1 MRATCADRSITATRE
16 LHMNKTLLAAAVAAT
31 LGLPHALGAAS
42 LEDELAAIKARLNAL
57 EQQVREQNRVIADK
71 DRELAAL
78 RSEVTQA
85 DGDGPG
91 WFERIEIGGVI
102 EVEASHS
109 SPDAGSDS
117 SDIITPTVELGIT
130 AQVTDWVAAELVLL
144 YEEDT
149 DNDDGSGGGS
159 DFGVDTAMVTVADP
173 DSRWFVNA
181 GQFTLPFGRY
191 ETFMV
196 ADPLTLDLGETADT
210 ALAAGM
216 GFGVLSAS
224 VYVFDGDRGSRV
236 NNYGAALGLVH
247 EFDGVS
253 LSAHLGYIDD
263 INESDG
269 LQDVMDGAGLSN
281 GSQNPAGWAASVG
294 LDFGPVSV
302 IAEYVAALD
311 GFDGAAG
318 AEPSAFNLEAGYG
331 FELAG
336 RPALVAIAWQ
346 GTDDYAA
353 IDTAV
358 SEKRLAAAVSVEIF
372 DGTLVALEYRADE
385 DYTGADTDTVSA
397 LLAVE
402 F

>member
-1 MRATCADRSITATRE
+1 MLTI
-16 LHMNKTLLAAAVAAT
+16 
-31 LGLPHALGAAS
+31 
-42 LEDELAAIKARLNAL
+42 
-57 EQQVREQNRVIADK
+57 
-71 DRELAAL
+71 
-78 RSEVTQA
+78 
-85 DGDGPG
+85 
-91 WFERIEIGGVI
+91 
-102 EVEASHS
+102 
-109 SPDAGSDS
+109 
-117 SDIITPTVELGIT
+117 
-130 AQVTDWVAAELVLL
+130 
-144 YEEDT
+144 
-149 DNDDGSGGGS
+149 
-159 DFGVDTAMVTVADP
+159 ADP
-173 DSRWFVNA
+173 DGSWFVNA

-216 GFGVLSAS
+216 DFGPLSAS

-236 NNYGAALGLVH
+236 NNFGAALGLVQA
-247 EFDGVS
+247 FDGGV

-269 LQDVMDGAGLSN
+269 LQDLMGAAGLSN
-281 GSQNPAGWAASVG
+281 GSQNPAGWTASLG
-294 LDFGPVSV
+294 LGLGPVSLV
-302 IAEYVAALD
+302 AEYVAALD

-346 GTDDYAA
+346 GSDDFAA
-353 IDTAV
+353 IDTGV
-358 SEKRLAAAVSVEIF
+358 SEQRLAAAVSVEIF
-372 DGTLVALEYRADE
+372 DGTTVALEYRTDE

>member
-1 MRATCADRSITATRE
+1 MK
-16 LHMNKTLLAAAVAAT
+16 KTLLAAAVAAT
-31 LGLPHALGAAS
+31 LGLPHAVGAAT
-42 LEDELAAIKARLNAL
+42 LEGELAAIKARLEAL

-71 DRELAAL
+71 DRELAEL

-85 DGDGPG
+85 HGDGTG
-91 WFERIEIGGVI
+91 WFERIEIGGLI

-109 SPDAGSDS
+109 SPDGGSDS

-130 AQVTDWVAAELVLL
+130 ARVNDWIAAELVLL
-144 YEEDT
+144 YEEDS
-149 DNDDGSGGGS
+149 DNDG
-159 DFGVDTAMVTVADP
+159 DFGVDTAMVSIADP
-173 DSRWFVNA
+173 DSNWFVNA
-181 GQFTLPFGRY
+181 GQFTLPFGHY

-196 ADPLTLDLGETADT
+196 VDPLTLDLGETADT

-216 GFGVLSAS
+216 GFGALSAS
-224 VYVFDGDRGSRV
+224 VYVFDGDRGARI
-236 NNYGAALGLVH
+236 NNFGAALGLVH

-269 LQDVMDGAGLSN
+269 LQDLGLDN
-281 GSQNPAGWAASVG
+281 GSQNAAGWTAALG
-294 LDFGPVSV
+294 LGIGPVSF

-353 IDTAV
+353 IDPAV

-372 DGTLVALEYRADE
+372 DGTWVALEYRTDE
-385 DYTGADTDTVSA
+385 DYTGADTDTLSA

>member
-1 MRATCADRSITATRE
+1 MKT
-16 LHMNKTLLAAAVAAT
+16 TLLAAAVAVT
-31 LGLPHALGAAS
+31 LGLPHAVGAAA

-57 EQQVREQNRVIADK
+57 EQQVREQNRVIAAK
-71 DRELAAL
+71 DREITAL
-78 RSEVTQA
+78 RGEVTRAA
-85 DGDGPG
+85 DGDGNVPG
-91 WFERIEIGGVI
+91 WFERIQIGGLI

-109 SPDAGSDS
+109 SPDGGSDS

-130 AQVTDWVAAELVLL
+130 AQVSDWVSAELVLL
-144 YEEDT
+144 YEEDS
-149 DNDDGSGGGS
+149 DNNG
-159 DFGVDTAMVTVADP
+159 DFGVDTAMVSVADP

-181 GQFTLPFGRY
+181 GQFTLPFGHY

-210 ALAAGM
+210 TLAVGM
-216 GFGVLSAS
+216 DFGLVSAS
-224 VYVFDGDRGSRV
+224 IYAFDGDRGSRV
-236 NNYGAALGLVH
+236 NNFGAALGLVR
-247 EFDGVS
+247 EFDGVG

-263 INESDG
+263 LNESDG
-269 LQDVMDGAGLSN
+269 LQDLGLDN
-281 GSQNPAGWAASVG
+281 GSQNAAGWTAALG
-294 LDFGPVSV
+294 LGFGPVSL

-318 AEPSAFNLEAGYG
+318 ARPSAFNLEAGYG

-358 SEKRLAAAVSVEIF
+358 SEQRLAAAVSVEIF
-372 DGTLVALEYRADE
+372 DGTRVALEYRTDK
-385 DYTGADTDTVSA
+385 DYTGASTDTATA